1 MNRKEGCFMNK
12 QIAFKSIFA
21 PYFNS
26 FMNMKETM
34 GYGLIKFQTVLME
47 LDRFFVDTGTIDAHI
62 TGQQIAAWSKTRVND
77 KERTLYDKY
86 SVFSQFCRY
95 MCHIGVECYIP
106 RLPKQKDRD
115 FIPYVFTHQQMEDIF
130 RKCDNLVVRTAHMS
144 CSIFAMPALV
154 RFLYSTGV
162 RISEAISFKNG
173 DVDYSRHQ
181 VIIRKTKNK
190 MQRIVP
196 LNACLIEVMKQ
207 YESHRNRMPIEGIS
221 ESESYFFVSTVGSQ
235 LTKTTVYKWF
245 KVVLEKCGIP
255 HIGKGQGPRV
265 HDIRHS
271 CAVHSLVKLVKEEV
285 DIYCALPILS
295 TFLGHKTIIGT
306 ERYVRLVQ
314 EMYPEIIKMQ
324 DAVTSFIFPHNPEI
338 NIDYGNNN

>member
-1 MNRKEGCFMNK
+1 MSK
-12 QIAFKSIFA
+12 QIAYKSVFA

-26 FMNMKETM
+26 FLNMKETM
-34 GYGLIKFQTVLME
+34 GYGLIKFQWILLE
-47 LDRFFVDTGTIDAHI
+47 LDRFFVDTGTNDTHI
-62 TGQQIAAWSKTRVND
+62 TSQQIATWSKTRVND

-86 SVFSQFCRY
+86 SIVSQFCRY
-95 MCHIGVECYIP
+95 MCHVGVECYIP
-106 RLPKQKDRD
+106 RLPKQKDID
-115 FIPYVFTHQQMEDIF
+115 FIPYVFTHQQMENIF
-130 RKCDNLVVRTAHMS
+130 RECDNLVTRTNCMNS
-144 CSIFAMPALV
+144 SLFAMPALV

-173 DVDYSRHQ
+173 DVDYARHQ

-207 YESHRNRMPIEGIS
+207 YESYRNRMPIEGIS
-221 ESESYFFVSTVGSQ
+221 ESERPFFVSPIGSQ
-235 LTKTTVYKWF
+235 ITKGTVYKWF
-245 KVVLEKCGIP
+245 KLVLEKCGIP
-255 HIGKGQGPRV
+255 HIGKHQGPRV

-338 NIDYGNNN
+338 EIDYGNNN